1 MIAKQERLLQLCKE
15 ILRDDYVV
23 LKILRYEIRED
34 LETGE
39 SGVTCVIRDS
49 ASGGEY
55 TITGS
60 GVGGIDAFFHGLKAH
75 FAREHLSLKT
85 ISISDFRA
93 RAQMESRQQPDGAD
107 APAHVFV
114 EIENSYG
121 KRFRF
126 DDTSRSVLRSAV
138 AATLEAVEY
147 FVNSE
152 RAIIKLH
159 QSIEHARREGRSDTV
174 ALATRQMSDLVENTS
189 YTEVVQKIREKY
201 NHR

>member
-1 MIAKQERLLQLCKE
+1 MIAKQERLLQLCKD

-23 LKILRYEIRED
+23 LEIVRYEIRED
-34 LETGE
+34 LQTGE
-39 SGVTCVIRDS
+39 SGVTCVVRDKT
-49 ASGGEY
+49 AGGEY
-55 TITGS
+55 TIQGS
-60 GVGGIDAFFHGLKAH
+60 GVGGIDAFFHGLKDH

-93 RAQMESRQQPDGAD
+93 KARMESKRQPDGAD
-107 APAHVFV
+107 APAEVTV

-152 RAIIKLH
+152 RAIIQLH
-159 QSIEHARREGRSDTV
+159 QSIEQARREGRADTI
-174 ALATRQMSDLVENTS
+174 AQATGFMSDLVENTS
-189 YTEVVQKIREKY
+189 YTEVIQKIRERY
-201 NHR
+201 DR